1 MLLLQQH
8 NGRVSVTRLQL
19 RLRTIRPGDASWCEC
34 CLKQSSCCP
43 VRSARLFT
51 LSICFLLLLKNPPVW
66 FLPLKCNSFNLLNLF
81 MMKTNRSSD
90 RNTQGHVL
98 SQSFFGESYIS
109 PQLPEHFSSDTAA
122 SSLCCVLSTVL
133 FCLKHALRSSC
144 GKLKFR
150 AHCSVFMR
158 LCIYPRILLWKFSHS
173 RLAGAGADCLIL
185 SHRWRLRWV
194 FHADRVKLRHLGL
207 VKVTPVFYPRAVQL
221 PELWESCFQCL
232 LAVFKSSK

>member
-1 MLLLQQH
+1 MLLQQH

-98 SQSFFGESYIS
+98 SLSFFGESYIS

-133 FCLKHALRSSC
+133 FYVWNMLWGVHVENWSSEHTALY
-144 GKLKFR
+144 LWD
-150 AHCSVFMR
+150 SVF
-158 LCIYPRILLWKFSHS
+158 IQEFYFESS
-173 RLAGAGADCLIL
+173 VTAD
-185 SHRWRLRWV
+185 
-194 FHADRVKLRHLGL
+194 
-207 VKVTPVFYPRAVQL
+207 
-221 PELWESCFQCL
+221 
-232 LAVFKSSK
+232 